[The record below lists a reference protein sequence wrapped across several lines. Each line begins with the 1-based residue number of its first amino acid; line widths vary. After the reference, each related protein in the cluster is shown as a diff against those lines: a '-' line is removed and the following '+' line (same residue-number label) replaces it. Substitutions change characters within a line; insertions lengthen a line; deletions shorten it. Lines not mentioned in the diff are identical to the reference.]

1 MTGVIIL
8 SLLCLAL
15 VSLALRAVLLAQG
28 ENVDRRFSRIASIAG
43 SIGFLPLIIFEWA
56 CNVAMVVL
64 LPRGFAYLIAPERIT
79 AWLDVQLT
87 CSA

>member
-1 MTGVIIL
+1 MIAVIFFRYFAARL
-8 SLLCLAL
+8 GRFPYSSA
-15 VSLALRAVLLAQG
+15 AQG
-28 ENVDRRFSRIASIAG
+28 ENVDRLSSRIASIAG